1 MDDSAFWLQ
10 QLSNGLAAGS
20 IYALIAVGYSMV
32 YSVLYLINFA
42 HGDLYMFGTFVALT
56 MVEAG
61 APIIVAIAFACAAGA
76 VLGMLTERL
85 AYRPVRYA
93 NRIIPMVSA
102 LGAAL
107 VLRSIAQAI
116 WGASTKPF
124 PSFLPQG
131 RVSVGSASIGVDSLF
146 ILAISSVL
154 VILMS
159 LLLAKTKVGNAT
171 KAVCAD
177 IEAAHYM
184 GIDVNKVIVGI
195 YAVAGI
201 LGVIG
206 GVMFSAFYNATFIG
220 MGLLGT
226 MKAWAA
232 VMIAGVGNIHGALVG
247 GLILGVAESLA
258 GAVFGS
264 GYKNGVALVLIVLI
278 LVLKPSGLFGSRM
291 TKRA

>member
-1 MDDSAFWLQ
+1 MDTAYWLQ

-42 HGDLYMFGTFVALT
+42 HGDLYMFGTFIALT
-56 MVEAG
+56 IIESG
-61 APIIVAIAFACAAGA
+61 APVWAAIAFACLAGA
-76 VLGMLTERL
+76 LLGMVTERF
-85 AYRPVRYA
+85 AYRPVRHA
-93 NRIIPMVSA
+93 NRIVPMVSA

-107 VLRSIAQAI
+107 VLRSLAQAL

-124 PSFLPQG
+124 PSFLPTG
-131 RVSVGSASIGVDSLF
+131 RITIGSASIGWDSIV
-146 ILAISSVL
+146 ILVVSVVL
-154 VILMS
+154 VALMS
-159 LLLAKTKVGNAT
+159 LMLSRTKVGNAT

-177 IEAAHYM
+177 IEAASYM
-184 GIDVNKVIVGI
+184 GIDVNRVIVGI
-195 YAVAGI
+195 YAIAGV
-201 LGVIG
+201 LGVVG
-206 GVMFSAFYNATFIG
+206 GVMFSAYYNATYIG

-232 VMIAGVGNIHGALVG
+232 VMIAGVGNIYGALVG
-247 GLILGVAESLA
+247 GLILGVVEAFA
-258 GAVFGS
+258 GAVLGS

-278 LVLKPSGLFGSRM
+278 LVLKPAGLFGTRM